1 MQGHFRLGEALF
13 ALEDFDSAEKA
24 FARAH
29 ELVSTCAKSLQLL
42 LG

>member
-13 ALEDFDSAEKA
+13 ALKDLDSAEKA

-29 ELVSTCAKSLQLL
+29 ELASICAIR
-42 LG
+42 